1 MTMSDRLLP
10 PSWMVYNTSSC
21 ILYGDPSLKDVSEL
35 LNLRFAVEDGNKGDN
50 YLHKTLL
57 VNCQP
62 KPRASYVTLYF
73 GLNRKV
79 FYNLSALAYD
89 LDMDDLTFSI
99 PQKEDQI
106 RLERYGLYVQ
116 DENKALVGRP
126 TFQGT
131 LPMLKV
137 RASDPHYS
145 YVEIFMTIK
154 IDDYKPKRISAL
166 NQEIYYDNVYI
177 TED

>member
-1 MTMSDRLLP
+1 MSDRQLT
-10 PSWMVYNTSSC
+10 PSWMVFNTSSC
-21 ILYGDPSLKDVSEL
+21 VLYGEPALKDVSEL
-35 LNLRFAVEDGNKGDN
+35 LNLRFAVEDGNQGDN

-89 LDMDDLTFSI
+89 LDMDELTFSI
-99 PQKEDQI
+99 AKEEDRV

-126 TFQGT
+126 IFQGT

-154 IDDYKPKRISAL
+154 IDDYKPRRRSSGKDD
-166 NQEIYYDNVYI
+166 IY
-177 TED
+177 